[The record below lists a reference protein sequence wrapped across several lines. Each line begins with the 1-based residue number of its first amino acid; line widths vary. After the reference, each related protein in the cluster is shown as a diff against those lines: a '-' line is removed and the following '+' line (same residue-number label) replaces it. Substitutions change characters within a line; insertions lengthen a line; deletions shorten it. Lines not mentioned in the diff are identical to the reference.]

1 MKPFDGFSD
10 GKARL
15 VPIPSS
21 FFTELLP
28 GIQDL
33 AELKLI
39 LYFMWRLD
47 HLEGTFRSLS
57 RSDLAEDELFMQGL
71 ADPDADPQ
79 LALDGALERLVQ
91 RKALLKAEMTA
102 GDAPAAYYF
111 LNSPKG
117 RAALEAIRQGK
128 WRPSREARQV
138 VSLSQERPNIFR
150 LYEENIGP
158 LTPLLADS
166 LRDAEQEYPAV
177 WIEDAMRIAVKNNV
191 RRWVYIDAILRSW
204 KEGGR
209 DEQNRRDPQKDYRKY
224 LQGEFS
230 EFIKH

>member
-102 GDAPAAYYF
+102 GDAPQAYYF

-138 VSLSQERPNIFR
+138 VSISQERPKSSACMKKTSA
-150 LYEENIGP
+150 P
-158 LTPLLADS
+158 
-166 LRDAEQEYPAV
+166 
-177 WIEDAMRIAVKNNV
+177 
-191 RRWVYIDAILRSW
+191 
-204 KEGGR
+204 
-209 DEQNRRDPQKDYRKY
+209 
-224 LQGEFS
+224 
-230 EFIKH
+230 